1 MVPFGAGQESNSL
14 FPNISPIESERLPRL
29 LTVVVDTEEDFD
41 WQSPTP
47 GTDHSTTHLRNLVMV
62 ESIFAAYELVPAYLL
77 TYPVLEDDAVVRIIS
92 HQLEKGRCTVGMQ
105 LHPWV
110 TPPFDGT
117 TEGSPG
123 SFLGNLQPAVEERKF
138 VACINKFASRFGFA
152 PRMFRAGRYGLST
165 HTPHLLEAHGFLI
178 DTSVAPRTSWVDEAG
193 PNYAGYDCDLFH
205 FGRGRQLLE
214 IPLCRS
220 VIGWVGTG
228 SASIYNYLSTS
239 RLTPHYALSAL
250 ARMHC
255 VERITLS
262 PEGND
267 VAAMRR
273 LVETLVAR
281 GHRVLTLSF
290 HSSSLDVGRN
300 PYVHTKAELHDFLD
314 RLSEILHYLVD
325 ARGFQAIAMDSIPR
339 LLEETARDT
348 AVRSKRY
355 S

>member
-77 TYPVLEDDAVVRIIS
+77 TYPVLEDDAVIRIIR
-92 HQLEKGRCTVGMQ
+92 HQLEKGRCAVGMQ

-110 TPPFDGT
+110 TPPFDGE
-117 TEGSPG
+117 TEGNPG
-123 SFLGNLQPAVEERKF
+123 SFLGNLHPAVEERKF
-138 VACINKFASRFGFA
+138 VACTNKFVSRFGFA
-152 PRMFRAGRYGLST
+152 PRMFRAGRYGLSA

-178 DTSVAPRTSWVDEAG
+178 DTSVAPRTTWVSEGG
-193 PNYAGYDCDLFH
+193 PNYAEYDCDLFR
-205 FGRGRQLLE
+205 FGCGRQLLE

-220 VIGWVGTG
+220 VIGWVGTR
-228 SASIYNYLSTS
+228 SASIYNHLLTS
-239 RLTPHYALSAL
+239 RSTRHYALSAL
-250 ARMHC
+250 ARIHC

-267 VAAMRR
+267 VPAMRR
-273 LVETLVAR
+273 LVETLIAR

-290 HSSSLDVGRN
+290 HSSSLSVGRN
-300 PYVHTKAELHDFLD
+300 PYVHTKEELHDFLD
-314 RLSEILHYLVD
+314 RLSEILHYLVV
-325 ARGFQAIAMDSIPR
+325 ARGFQATAMDGIPH
-339 LLEETARDT
+339 LLEEATRDEVARGQ
-348 AVRSKRY
+348 RY